1 MASKRKNSR
10 NRKISSRNK
19 KNRVVAGVLA
29 ILLGDLGIH
38 KFYLGKSTVGLLYL
52 AFCWTGIP
60 AVVGLIEGVLYLCTD
75 DKTFK
80 SRYC

>member
-52 AFCWTGIP
+52 VFCWTGIP

>member
-1 MASKRKNSR
+1 MASKSKNSR